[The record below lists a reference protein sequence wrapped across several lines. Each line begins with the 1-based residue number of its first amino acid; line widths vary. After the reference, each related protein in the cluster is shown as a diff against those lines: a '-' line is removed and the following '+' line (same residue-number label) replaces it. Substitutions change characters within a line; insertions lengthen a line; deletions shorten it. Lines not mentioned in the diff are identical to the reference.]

1 MANGI
6 AEYYKILF
14 YGVPQQKYT
23 AESKTYGRPW
33 HRESIQRAAHFP
45 PHEAMNGPVIGPV
58 SRVLAVVARAALL
71 ICLLL
76 WQLSVPPASAASS
89 EAEQKNAELSHLKGR
104 IEALREEVA
113 KSEVSRADVADQLR
127 ETELAISETGRRLR
141 NLARAQSAAQDDL
154 AKLQKQAKALQLQID
169 TQQAQLGSLL
179 NRQYLAGDND
189 ALSRFLGGEDPSQ
202 PARDAYYLRALSQ
215 AKVQWLSSLR
225 HTLEEKS
232 RLAKAVK
239 EKSKELADIEAKG
252 RDEQAELLAQQQKH
266 RAVLQKIAATI
277 KSQRHEISSLKRDES
292 RLSRLVQ
299 GLARIV
305 RRPVLAKTPAKTP
318 ARHPAPAPDAAGA
331 PVETSAPPTQPSSMP
346 AAPEAPAFVSPTGV
360 SFDKLKGRLHFPIS
374 GVLAHRFG
382 SHRADGGTTWK
393 GLFIRTASGEVG
405 AVAAGRVV
413 FADWL
418 RGFGNLII
426 LDHGDEYLTVYG
438 NNETLYKG
446 VGDRV
451 AAGDAIAAVGSS
463 GGNAETGLYFEL
475 RFQGQTLDPLKWLAA
490 KPGK

>member
-1 MANGI
+1 
-6 AEYYKILF
+6 
-14 YGVPQQKYT
+14 
-23 AESKTYGRPW
+23 
-33 HRESIQRAAHFP
+33 
-45 PHEAMNGPVIGPV
+45 MNGSMTGPV
-58 SRVLAVVARAALL
+58 SRVLAVAARAVLL
-71 ICLLL
+71 ICLHTCLL
-76 WQLSVPPASAASS
+76 SASASASSASTS
-89 EAEQKNAELSHLKGR
+89 EAEQKKAELSNLKGR
-104 IEALREEVA
+104 IEALREDVA

-127 ETELAISETGRRLR
+127 ETERAISETGRRLR
-141 NLARAQSAAQDDL
+141 NLAQAQSAAREDM
-154 AKLQKQAKALQLQID
+154 AKLQKQAKALQQQID
-169 TQQAQLGSLL
+169 AQQAQLGSLL

-225 HTLEEKS
+225 HSLEEKS
-232 RLAKAVK
+232 RLTKAVK
-239 EKSKELADIEAKG
+239 EKSSELADIEAKG
-252 RDEQAELLAQQQKH
+252 RDEQAELRAQQEKH

-277 KSQRHEISSLKRDES
+277 KSQRHEMNSLKRDET
-292 RLSRLVQ
+292 RLSRLIQ

-305 RRPVLAKTPAKTP
+305 RQPPSAKMPARRPVQPRNSAPTSTTSTEA
-318 ARHPAPAPDAAGA
+318 AEAADAPAPASQA
-331 PVETSAPPTQPSSMP
+331 VSTPTE
-346 AAPEAPAFVSPTGV
+346 PEAPAFVSPTGI
-360 SFDKLKGRLHFPIS
+360 SFDKLKGHLHFPIS

-382 SHRADGGTTWK
+382 SRRADGGTTWK
-393 GLFIRTASGEVG
+393 GLFIRTTSGDVG

-451 AAGDAIAAVGSS
+451 AAGEAIAAVGSS

-490 KPGK
+490 KSGK